1 MAIRRQKLDRKASAQ
16 IQGGRVIDL
25 APGWSFSLVCPHQG
39 EQRFD
44 FKEYRAR
51 GRENLAAHMRD
62 AAWSLRNEL
71 GAYTLTSYVS
81 FLRRF
86 WLFLDDLS
94 AKGEDIVALNQITR
108 SLIERYLAWM
118 ERQIIV
124 ATQNRGQI
132 WSIGTRRTAYKAL
145 KAFLVAR
152 QKRVP
157 DEVSD
162 QLTFPRNPFPNANS
176 HSSKR
181 QPYSDREQKRLLAA
195 LNQDLRTIH
204 EGVGAPF
211 SELQVLVVHL
221 LLFALA
227 TGINQQPLLDL
238 KRDSFRPHPLPDREL
253 LVTLKRRGYS
263 VQNTSVRA
271 AEAPVAT
278 ANMQSVPSTIGEHF
292 RFLCQFTE
300 SVADDAAPR
309 DREYVFLRR
318 GLLNER
324 KGVVS
329 RLSARDAKNAVAI
342 FMRRHKLEDDRGQPL
357 QVRVARLRPTFATEL
372 YRRTRDLR
380 RVQRALGHASVSTTA
395 RHYVD
400 SPIEAER
407 DHAFVLDGMV
417 SSFTKQDVSGKVLIA
432 ADGLIPAA
440 NIKDLLSGGYN
451 TGVARCRNPFRDD
464 ASVCKKFFTCFGCP
478 NMVVFEDDLWR
489 LFSFYYRLISE
500 RPKINA
506 AHWLKTY
513 APIIRRID
521 TDIAPQFPKDK
532 VTEARARAQQ
542 NPHPTWRGIA
552 L

>member
-1 MAIRRQKLDRKASAQ
+1 
-16 IQGGRVIDL
+16 
-25 APGWSFSLVCPHQG
+25 
-39 EQRFD
+39 
-44 FKEYRAR
+44 
-51 GRENLAAHMRD
+51 MRD
-62 AAWSLRNEL
+62 AVWSLRNEL

-86 WLFLDDLS
+86 WLFLDDFS
-94 AKGEDIVALNQITR
+94 AQGKDVVSLDQITR
-108 SLIERYLAWM
+108 SLIEQYLAWM
-118 ERQIIV
+118 ERQVIIT
-124 ATQNRGQI
+124 TQNQGQV

-176 HSSKR
+176 LSSKR
-181 QPYSDREQKRLLAA
+181 QPYSEREQKRILAA
-195 LNQDLRTIH
+195 LNQDLRAIH
-204 EGVGAPF
+204 EGGGAPL

-221 LLFALA
+221 LLLALA

-238 KRDSFRPHPLPDREL
+238 KRDSLRPHPLPDREL

-263 VQNTSVRA
+263 VQNASVRA
-271 AEAPVAT
+271 AAAPETT
-278 ANMQSVPSTIGEHF
+278 ANLQAIPATIGEHF
-292 RFLCQFTE
+292 RFLSSFTE
-300 SVADDAAPR
+300 DIANEAAPHDR
-309 DREYVFLRR
+309 DYVFLRR
-318 GLLNER
+318 GLINER
-324 KGVVS
+324 KGVVT

-342 FMRRHKLEDDRGQPL
+342 FMRRHKLKDDRGQPL
-357 QVRVARLRPTFATEL
+357 QIRVARLRPTFATEL

-417 SSFTKQDVSGKVLIA
+417 SSFSKQHVSGKVLIA
-432 ADGLIPAA
+432 ADGMIPSA
-440 NIKDLLSGGYN
+440 NMKDLLAGGYN
-451 TGVARCRNPFRDD
+451 TGVARCRNPFRDGE
-464 ASVCKKFFTCFGCP
+464 SVCKKFFTCFRCP

-489 LFSFYYRLISE
+489 LFSFYYRLIAE

-521 TDIAPQFPKDK
+521 LDIAPQFPEER
-532 VTEARARAQQ
+532 VLEARARAQQ
-542 NPHPTWRGIA
+542 NPHPTWRGIS